1 LKALLIPAVIL
12 LVLFLLGQIRIGGR
26 AQYSETGAFLWLRI
40 GGVNIQMYPSKPK
53 GEKKPKR
60 KKPAKDPEAE
70 KVGTLEKAGGA
81 LEYAR
86 ELLPILLEAAGQCR
100 QKLRVDRLELE
111 LTAAAADPADAALL
125 YGQANAALGAF
136 WYPLTEA
143 FRVKDGTA
151 RVNLDFEGQT
161 PTLYAN
167 AALSF
172 TLGQLVWLGIYFG
185 LRALRAFLAVR
196 KQQKMKRQQRKAV

>member
-1 LKALLIPAVIL
+1 
-12 LVLFLLGQIRIGGR
+12 
-26 AQYSETGAFLWLRI
+26 
-40 GGVNIQMYPSKPK
+40 M
-53 GEKKPKR
+53 
-60 KKPAKDPEAE
+60 
-70 KVGTLEKAGGA
+70 
-81 LEYAR
+81 
-86 ELLPILLEAAGQCR
+86 
-100 QKLRVDRLELE
+100 DRLELE

>member
-1 LKALLIPAVIL
+1 M
-12 LVLFLLGQIRIGGR
+12 GG
-26 AQYSETGAFLWLRI
+26 T
-40 GGVNIQMYPSKPK
+40 
-53 GEKKPKR
+53 
-60 KKPAKDPEAE
+60 
-70 KVGTLEKAGGA
+70 

-100 QKLRVDRLELE
+100 RKLRVDRLELL
-111 LTAAAADPADAALL
+111 LTAAASDPADAALL

-151 RVNLDFEGQT
+151 RVNLDFERQT
-161 PTLYAN
+161 PALYAN

-172 TLGQLVWLGIYFG
+172 RLGQLVWLGIYFG

-196 KQQKMKRQQRKAV
+196 KQQKTKRQQRKAV